1 MLRPIDASM
10 SIFNVYYKSN
20 QVKHPSAHQFM
31 AMQQDE
37 IAKKTQQQVQT
48 VQPAEK
54 SEAEVKIRDQK
65 KDREGTDD
73 GKKKKKGER
82 GTAADDEAEIV
93 SNADSS
99 SGVFSFLAYR
109 RR

>member
-1 MLRPIDASM
+1 M
-10 SIFNVYYKSN
+10 SIFNVDYKAN
-20 QVKHPSAHQFM
+20 QVKDPSAHQFM

-54 SEAEVKIRDQK
+54 SEAEVKIRDRK

-73 GKKKKKGER
+73 GNKKKRGER
-82 GTAADDEAEIV
+82 ETAADDEAAIA

-99 SGVFSFLAYR
+99 SGGFSFLA
-109 RR
+109 

>member
-10 SIFNVYYKSN
+10 SIFNVDYKAN
-20 QVKHPSAHQFM
+20 QVKDPSAHQFM

-37 IAKKTQQQVQT
+37 IAKRAQQQVQT

-65 KDREGTDD
+65 KERERDG
-73 GKKKKKGER
+73 GKKKKRER
-82 GTAADDEAEIV
+82 EAGSDEEADVAA
-93 SNADSS
+93 SKADSS
-99 SGVFSFLAYR
+99 SGGFNFLA
-109 RR
+109 